1 MKLIKERTRKVFL
14 KCLLCYKG
22 WVSTVEDGKKL
33 VFLLK
38 REFFSGLIHYYLS
51 CVYYCDDQSSLH
63 ICLCYT
69 GIQMN
74 CYAILYKHL

>member
-1 MKLIKERTRKVFL
+1 MKLIKARTPKVFL
-14 KCLLCYKG
+14 SYNG
-22 WVSTVEDGKKL
+22 WVSTVMMEKNQFSVEKP
-33 VFLLK
+33 
-38 REFFSGLIHYYLS
+38 EFFSGLIHYYLS
-51 CVYYCDDQSSLH
+51 CVYYCDDQSCLH